1 MSAIGVFS
9 STICS
14 MSAVALPTER
24 AVPGPCCRRA
34 TPVPREQARVL
45 NHRRNI
51 AVATTVLCWQLPRRA
66 NAKSKKCKGLE
77 ECQAIGDQKFAE
89 KEQLKGALV
98 DIGKGIRYRES
109 KIGTGPTI
117 SKGDVVDITYEV
129 RNTGGMYIYS
139 LGRGRPDKTRD
150 DLGETYRVRLGKH
163 DVPIAVELAMEG
175 MRRGGIRAIELPP
188 SLGFET
194 SSWEPKPTNF
204 AGERRME
211 NYRAS
216 INGRSSQP
224 GYDAAIILEVEVVRV
239 VNS

>member
-1 MSAIGVFS
+1 MTAIAAFSSAI
-9 STICS
+9 CS
-14 MSAVALPTER
+14 ISAVVLPTAR
-24 AVPGPCCRRA
+24 AVPAPRCPRS
-34 TPVPREQARVL
+34 TSVPRESARVP
-45 NHRRNI
+45 NHRRSI
-51 AVATTVLCWQLPRRA
+51 AVATAVLCWQFPRQA

-89 KEQLKGALV
+89 KEVLKGALV
-98 DIGKGIRYRES
+98 DLGRGIRYRES
-109 KIGTGPTI
+109 KVGTGLTI

-175 MRRGGIRAIELPP
+175 MRRGGIRAIEMPP
-188 SLGFET
+188 SLGFES

-224 GYDAAIILEVEVVRV
+224 GYDAAIILEAEVVRIV
-239 VNS
+239 DP